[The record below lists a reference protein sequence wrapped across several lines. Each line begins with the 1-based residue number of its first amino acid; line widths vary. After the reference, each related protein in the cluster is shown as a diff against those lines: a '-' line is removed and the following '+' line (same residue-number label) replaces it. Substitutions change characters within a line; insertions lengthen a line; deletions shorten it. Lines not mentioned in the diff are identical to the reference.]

1 MNLNILGHQIGDA
14 YRGVVNI
21 FSGVNKESKF
31 ESDGTLTP
39 DEFVKAGDQLVFKF
53 PTWKWSAATSKSLEK
68 AYLPKDKQFLI
79 TRGVP
84 CPSRVRDLDHILA
97 SSSHVDPVEGGWFVA
112 GIVEKQDASEAN
124 LGPSLNIVDDFM
136 GTAKAGGSCAEST
149 VAPASSNPP
158 DLSEFAELD
167 SMLLASNEGNTKS
180 PLVVSSPQDSGN
192 ERSYDLSITWDKYYQ
207 TPRLWLFGYDKGGHA
222 LSDEQIYQDVLSE
235 YVTKTVTV
243 DSHPHTGVRTA
254 SIHPCQHAKM
264 MVKVVNEW
272 KANNHPVRPDLSLFV
287 FLKFISGVV
296 PTINYDFTMD
306 IEM

>member
-1 MNLNILGHQIGDA
+1 MNFNVLGHQIGDA

-21 FSGVNKESKF
+21 FSSVGKESKF
-31 ESDGTLTP
+31 ETDGTLTP
-39 DEFVKAGDQLVFKF
+39 DEFVTAGDQLVFKF
-53 PTWKWSAATSKSLEK
+53 PTWKWSSASNKSLEK
-68 AYLPKDKQFLI
+68 SHLPKDKQFLV

-84 CPSRVRDLDHILA
+84 CPSRVRDLDHVLA
-97 SSSHVDPVEGGWFVA
+97 TSSHVDDAEGGWLVA
-112 GIVEKQDASEAN
+112 GISQSADRDAN
-124 LGPSLNIVDDFM
+124 PQPGLNIVDNFINK
-136 GTAKAGGSCAEST
+136 TEST
-149 VAPASSNPP
+149 SCSGTVMDHSPP

-167 SMLLASNEGNTKS
+167 TMLLADDQANSKC
-180 PLVVSSPQDSGN
+180 PVVVHAPQDIHN

-207 TPRLWLFGYDKGGHA
+207 TPRLWLFGYDRFGNA
-222 LSDEQIYQDVLSE
+222 LTDEQVYQDVLSE

-243 DSHPHTGVRTA
+243 DSHPFTGIRTA

-264 MVKVVNEW
+264 MLKVIQEW
-272 KANNHPVRPDLSLFV
+272 KSNKHPVRPDLSLFV

>member
-1 MNLNILGHQIGDA
+1 MNFNILGHQIGDA

-21 FSGVNKESKF
+21 FSGVSKESKF

-39 DEFVKAGDQLVFKF
+39 EEFVRAGDQLVFKF
-53 PTWKWSAATSKSLEK
+53 PTWKWSAASSKSLEK
-68 AYLPKDKQFLI
+68 PFLPKDKQFLI

-84 CPSRVRDLDHILA
+84 CPSRVRDLDHVLA
-97 SSSHVDPVEGGWFVA
+97 TTSHMDDAEGGWLVA
-112 GIVEKQDASEAN
+112 GITEKTEGEGSSQA
-124 LGPSLNIVDDFM
+124 LNIVDNFLVN
-136 GTAKAGGSCAEST
+136 TEST
-149 VAPASSNPP
+149 SCTASMSANAPP
-158 DLSEFAELD
+158 DLSEFADLD
-167 SMLLASNEGNTKS
+167 NALLGSDGDKSNTRC
-180 PLVVSSPQDSGN
+180 PVVIEAPQDCNN

-207 TPRLWLFGYDKGGHA
+207 TPRLWLFGYDRAGNS
-222 LSDEQIYQDVLSE
+222 LTDEQIYQDVLSE

-243 DSHPHTGVRTA
+243 DSHPFTGIRTA

-264 MVKVVNEW
+264 MLKVIHEW
-272 KANNHPVRPDLSLFV
+272 KSNNHPVRPDLSLFV

>member
-1 MNLNILGHQIGDA
+1 MNFNVLGHQLGDA
-14 YRGVVNI
+14 YRGVVSI
-21 FSGVNKESKF
+21 FSSVNKDSKF
-31 ESDGTLTP
+31 ETEGTLTP

-53 PTWKWSAATSKSLEK
+53 PTWKWSPASNKSLEK
-68 AYLPKDKQFLI
+68 PFLPKDKQYLI

-84 CPSRVRDLDHILA
+84 CASRVRDLDHVLA
-97 SSSHVDPVEGGWFVA
+97 TTSHVDDAEGGWLVA
-112 GIVEKQDASEAN
+112 GISQSEVSDTNAHT
-124 LGPSLNIVDDFM
+124 GLNIVDNFINQ
-136 GTAKAGGSCAEST
+136 TEST
-149 VAPASSNPP
+149 SCTGTVVGHGPP

-167 SMLLASNEGNTKS
+167 SMLLANDDIQGNSKC
-180 PLVVSSPQDSGN
+180 PVVVEAPQDLNN

-207 TPRLWLFGYDKGGHA
+207 TPRLWLFGYDRVGNS
-222 LSDEQIYQDVLSE
+222 LTDEQVYQDVLSE

-243 DSHPHTGVRTA
+243 DSHPFTGIRTA

-264 MVKVVNEW
+264 MLKVINEW
-272 KANNHPVRPDLSLFV
+272 KSNNHPVRPDLSLFV